1 MGVCVIV
8 YLIGWLGIAGKNLV
22 CVTKEGLKLP
32 EDEEEK
38 KKIEEDKATYE
49 GLCKAMKE
57 ILDKVVEKVR

>member
-38 KKIEEDKATYE
+38 KKFEEDKATYE